1 MTEAMQDSS
10 SQPVAL
16 SSPDSSPATDAS
28 ETRLEKRPP
37 IWGHVGLFL
46 ATLATTTLA
55 GVFMSDAGASLA
67 DDYAFWTSGAV
78 WLEAFSYSLPVL
90 AILFSHEMGHYLTAR
105 RHGVDASRP
114 YFIPAPPS
122 LSVFGTLGAFIR
134 MRLQR
139 RVRGDTMLRIGAYGP
154 IAGFLVCV
162 PVLVVGLALSDI
174 RPAPEE
180 AGAALQLGDSL
191 LLMGLERIIFGD
203 VPTGQDIWLHPMAFA
218 GWGGL
223 LVTSLNLLPLG
234 QLDGGHVAYCL
245 MGERFNRL
253 APYFFG
259 AFLLMTLFLFAGWLL
274 FLLLV
279 LLIGFRHPPICYDLP
294 VRGRDRMIGW
304 AAVGIFVLCFMPT
317 PIHGVGGLV
326 DVVREISG
334 GGALT
339 P

>member
-1 MTEAMQDSS
+1 MQDSS
-10 SQPVAL
+10 SQPLDL
-16 SSPDSSPATDAS
+16 SSADSRLATDAA
-28 ETRLEKRPP
+28 ETRPKGRPP

-55 GVFMSDAGASLA
+55 GVFMSEAGASLA
-67 DDYAFWTSGAV
+67 DDYKFWTSGAV

-105 RHGVDASRP
+105 RRGVDASRP

-154 IAGFLVCV
+154 IAGFVVCV
-162 PVLVVGLALSDI
+162 PVLAVGLALSDI

-218 GWGGL
+218 GWAGL
-223 LVTSLNLLPLG
+223 LVTALNLLPLG

-279 LLIGFRHPPICYDLP
+279 LFIGFRHPPICYDLP
-294 VRGRDRMIGW
+294 VRGRDRIIGW
-304 AAVGIFVLCFMPT
+304 VAVAIFVLCFMPT

-326 DVVREISG
+326 DVISEISG
-334 GGALT
+334 GGTLT